1 MHQCNFERER
11 KKHYPKKQQETFTFK
26 TDTDI
31 RIQIQ
36 LDFVSVNLSSFVCC
50 FFCVYVL
57 CTLGIKRC
65 MDHSILLYDRAK
77 LLFLLFFLIAVL
89 RAAFFSLL
97 VYDYINAR
105 EYNNNKNSTMISCST
120 SKWSAQSPNP
130 NEMISY
136 TYVYRTL
143 TQNTARI
150 KFISVLL
157 YFIIVVNTIAPI

>member
-1 MHQCNFERER
+1 MQLREREKNTIR
-11 KKHYPKKQQETFTFK
+11 KNNKRLSLLRP
-26 TDTDI
+26 
-31 RIQIQ
+31 IQIFEFKFRWI
-36 LDFVSVNLSSFVCC
+36 LFPLICRRLFVVV
-50 FFCVYVL
+50 FCVYVL